1 MHQEISY
8 IGSFHSVELCPAHS
22 LPEFA
27 FIGRSNVGKSSLIN
41 TLFGRKDLARVSK
54 QPGKTRSINLFLVE
68 DAFYMVDLP
77 GYGYARHSKE
87 QRQLWQKMVRAYFLD
102 RPQLTCVFVLLDS
115 NIPLQKADHSFINWL
130 GGHQLPFHLVF
141 TKSDRLKPRKVRQN
155 IEEIRNELRKDWE
168 SLPRDFVTSSTSGE
182 GKDELLDYLVN
193 LSGELREG

>member
-1 MHQEISY
+1 MHQKISY
-8 IGSFHSVELCPAHS
+8 IGSFHSVTVCPAHA

-54 QPGKTRSINLFLVE
+54 QPGKTRSINFFLVE

-87 QRQLWQKMVRAYFLD
+87 QRQQWQKMVRSYFLD
-102 RPQLTCVFVLLDS
+102 RYQLTCVFVLLDS
-115 NIPLQKADHSFINWL
+115 NIPLQKTDQSFINWL
-130 GGHQLPFHLVF
+130 GRHQIPFHLIF
-141 TKSDRLKPRKVRQN
+141 TKSDRGKPRKIRQN

-168 SLPRDFVTSSTSGE
+168 SLPKDFVTSSTSGE

>member
-1 MHQEISY
+1 MHQKISY
-8 IGSFHSVELCPAHS
+8 IGSFHSVTVCPAHA

-54 QPGKTRSINLFLVE
+54 QPGKTRSINFFLVE

-87 QRQLWQKMVRAYFLD
+87 QRQQWQKMVRSYFLD
-102 RPQLTCVFVLLDS
+102 RSQLTCVFVLLDS
-115 NIPLQKADHSFINWL
+115 NIPLQKTDQSFINWL
-130 GGHQLPFHLVF
+130 GRHQIPFHLIF
-141 TKSDRLKPRKVRQN
+141 TKSDRGKPRKIRQN

-168 SLPRDFVTSSTSGE
+168 SLPKDFVTSSTSGE

>member
-1 MHQEISY
+1 MHQKISY
-8 IGSFHSVELCPAHS
+8 IGSFHSVTVCPAHA

-41 TLFGRKDLARVSK
+41 ALFGRKDLARVSK
-54 QPGKTRSINLFLVE
+54 QPGKTRSINFFLVE

-87 QRQLWQKMVRAYFLD
+87 QRQQWQKMVRSYFLD
-102 RPQLTCVFVLLDS
+102 RSQLTCVFVLLDS
-115 NIPLQKADHSFINWL
+115 NIPLQKTDQSFINWL
-130 GGHQLPFHLVF
+130 GRHQIPFHLIF
-141 TKSDRLKPRKVRQN
+141 TKSDRGKPRKIRQN

-168 SLPRDFVTSSTSGE
+168 SLPKDFVTSSTSGE